1 MMLLRMVAYLGQST
15 HRTLQLQEGEKMKTP
30 KNGAPTRAMNI
41 RGLDERFYNQFKQA
55 VYKSGCKNVKE
66 AVIKLMDALIQK
78 ANLS

>member
-1 MMLLRMVAYLGQST
+1 
-15 HRTLQLQEGEKMKTP
+15 MKTP